1 MRRDCFSLLHYTY
14 TLHTGENTCIYYTRI
29 LHPGE
34 NGPNLSEVHRA
45 TAPDDRQHD
54 KGEDLTFFLLVP

>member
-1 MRRDCFSLLHYTY
+1 MQYT
-14 TLHTGENTCIYYTRI
+14 

-45 TAPDDRQHD
+45 TTPDDRQHD
-54 KGEDLTFFLLVP
+54 KGLIFFASLVIPTPLLLALDVS